1 MKWGVRK
8 DSPYWS
14 EWTDLNRRPSAPKAD
29 ALPGCATLHQNSRTV
44 SSSGRNRI
52 SQCHPLQRCGHIS
65 GTYLKGQTVL
75 ATLLSSRRMQYH
87 PSRTQFSYP
96 FTLISVI
103 STNTNCLNIYWWKSI
118 HSTHCFDN
126 IFPINKTINH
136 IVITT
141 IHLSVHIIE
150 PFRWIEQLYDNQRPH
165 ITPLVALPQWKST
178 LPPYFE

>member
-1 MKWGVRK
+1 
-8 DSPYWS
+8 
-14 EWTDLNRRPSAPKAD
+14 
-29 ALPGCATLHQNSRTV
+29 
-44 SSSGRNRI
+44 
-52 SQCHPLQRCGHIS
+52 
-65 GTYLKGQTVL
+65 LKGQTVL

-103 STNTNCLNIYWWKSI
+103 STNTNRLNIYWWKPI

-165 ITPLVALPQWKST
+165 ITPLVALQLS
-178 LPPYFE
+178 L